1 MKLKTRWL
9 ATVSLT
15 TLVLVAAGSLSRAS
29 QQMWNPEV
37 AHAARVTASL
47 LKGKSIRPMFLHR
60 KSYLSSR
67 SIAPLP
73 LPLTQ
78 TELASYTL
86 NQPFFFDRL
95 HTLPGTPLHPLGR
108 DRNSQ
113 NIHSSKTSTAKTDV
127 SSWSLGTFEFQ
138 NWVGSVEGPVKQQS
152 YQIKK
157 LEFQLAQEQYQ
168 AGKISQ
174 SDLGEK
180 AASYELATQEFKVFL
195 NSYRMAD

>member
-37 AHAARVTASL
+37 AHAAKVTASL

-60 KSYLSSR
+60 RSYLSSK

-73 LPLTQ
+73 LPLTH

-86 NQPFFFDRL
+86 NQPFSLDRS
-95 HTLPGTPLHPLGR
+95 HTILGKPLHPLGS
-108 DRNSQ
+108 DRNFQ
-113 NIHSSKTSTAKTDV
+113 NIHSSKPSAAKTNF
-127 SSWSLGTFEFQ
+127 SSWGSGTFEF
-138 NWVGSVEGPVKQQS
+138 
-152 YQIKK
+152 
-157 LEFQLAQEQYQ
+157 
-168 AGKISQ
+168 
-174 SDLGEK
+174 
-180 AASYELATQEFKVFL
+180 
-195 NSYRMAD
+195 